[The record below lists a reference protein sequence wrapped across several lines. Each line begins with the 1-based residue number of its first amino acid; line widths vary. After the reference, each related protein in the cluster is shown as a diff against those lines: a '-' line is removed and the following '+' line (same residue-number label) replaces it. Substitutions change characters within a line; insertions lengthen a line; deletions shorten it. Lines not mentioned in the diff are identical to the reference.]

1 MMQARM
7 AFGWKLL
14 VVSSLLVLAACA
26 NATPPVAG
34 NAATGTTRVA
44 GVDPGSGGTN
54 SVTAVSDALGQRLDG
69 MLMARQTS
77 H

>member
-1 MMQARM
+1 MQARM
-7 AFGWKLL
+7 TSGWKLL
-14 VVSSLLVLAACA
+14 VVSSLLMLAACA
-26 NATPPVAG
+26 GATPPVSG

-44 GVDPGSGGTN
+44 GADPGSGGTN

-69 MLMARQTS
+69 MLNAKPTS